1 MKFNIVLGIIALLL
15 LGSLYLYA
23 DFPFTGADSDISEN
37 EMSFNQQEWQKG
49 NERSRGAM
57 TNDII
62 DSDTLLNRSEST
74 VIELLGT
81 PDLKNDS
88 LLIYNVDMG
97 DNMSISGDEWPYNFI
112 VKVSQD
118 STKRVEDVTLAE

>member
-15 LGSLYLYA
+15 LGGLYLYT
-23 DFPFTGADSDISEN
+23 DFSFTGADSDISEN

>member
-1 MKFNIVLGIIALLL
+1 MLLGIILFLL
-15 LGSLYLYA
+15 LGMLYLYS
-23 DFPFTGADSDISEN
+23 DFLFMSSKSEVSTN
-37 EMSFNQQEWQKG
+37 ETTFEKQEWQKG

-62 DSDTLLNRSEST
+62 GSDTLLNETEST
-74 VIELLGT
+74 VVELLGT

-97 DNMSISGDEWPYNFI
+97 DDMSISGDSWPYNLI
-112 VKVSQD
+112 VKLSADSSKKVENVS
-118 STKRVEDVTLAE
+118 LAD